1 MVIEVV
7 YGSLKGNEVLITDII
22 DLYMYYF
29 DFPADGSRMSSRYK
43 MIPTKGRVSRKG
55 IFFQFPQT
63 HCVSQRWLCY
73 FLSSPS
79 AHMGPLGWGV
89 ETQGW
94 RDTGDLGNHSL
105 HRKVLE
111 GKDTLLTHMHAHAH
125 VLEEADITRRC
136 REVSGPL

>member
-29 DFPADGSRMSSRYK
+29 DFPADGSRMSSCYK
-43 MIPTKGRVSRKG
+43 MIPTKGTVSRKG

-73 FLSSPS
+73 FLSSLS
-79 AHMGPLGWGV
+79 AHMGPLGWG
-89 ETQGW
+89 G
-94 RDTGDLGNHSL
+94 
-105 HRKVLE
+105 
-111 GKDTLLTHMHAHAH
+111 
-125 VLEEADITRRC
+125 
-136 REVSGPL
+136 